1 MASEE
6 QELTERKDQNP
17 TYPQAGKPDTEPTD
31 AVESNEDPISKA
43 EPETGEP
50 QAEAPDTVES
60 VAETQAAAEP
70 DASIDSTPESTDTAE
85 EIPTP
90 TEASPETVNTTE
102 STQEEP
108 VTEAASLEPATAVEA
123 ETEVPVTAKL
133 PVLVELHEDLP
144 ESTDAEQED
153 STPTVDYSQLSKA
166 EMVAL
171 LEKQLASLKTETV
184 SGADYRRSDE
194 VLKGVRPFFDQS
206 KAADRAEALQRYVQ
220 ETGAEEGFDYKHD
233 ELVNRFDSLFKQI
246 RDQKNQYFQQLE
258 KAKDTNFNVKTDL
271 LRRLRELVEADEN
284 SAGDP
289 KASWNGFKQVQDEWK
304 AAGNVSSPHN
314 ATLWA
319 TYHALVD
326 RYYSNRN
333 IYFELKELD
342 RKKNQTLKTELC
354 EKVEALVQ
362 ANEGNPV
369 TKAVIDEANALFE
382 EYKHIG
388 PAPKAEQEVLWQRF
402 KQALDTLYDRRRGQ
416 NEEIRKEG
424 AQLYEEKSKLYEEL
438 IPLTTFSS
446 NSINDWNEKTREVMT
461 IQDRWNG
468 IRGPMPREEGKELS
482 KKFWAALKQFFHHK
496 GEFFKQLE
504 SKREQNLKAK
514 TQLCEEVE
522 SILASGEE
530 SPEITQKVIELQRQW
545 KTIGQVPEKFKDT
558 IFERFKQACDSFF
571 NKKRS
576 RNQEVEREFEENLA
590 KKIGLCERI
599 ESAAATGNADLAQL
613 NDFKKEWSQIGYVPK
628 KDMQSIQKRYINA
641 VNNFVGANGKIS
653 SKEKERLT
661 LENEAEM
668 IRETGSSRD
677 LYKKEG
683 DIRRKMT
690 TLENDIAVYNN
701 NIEFFSRSKG
711 ADKLRADIDKKIQ
724 LAQKQLD
731 DLKHQLKVIREAQ

>member
-17 TYPQAGKPDTEPTD
+17 NPSQDVKPDTEPTD
-31 AVESNEDPISKA
+31 AVPSTEEPTSQAEGVSTDQSAETTEPAAETRQPDEPVPSTEAESEPVAAVETA
-43 EPETGEP
+43 EPARIGD
-50 QAEAPDTVES
+50 AESPAEVES
-60 VAETQAAAEP
+60 AAVET
-70 DASIDSTPESTDTAE
+70 
-85 EIPTP
+85 
-90 TEASPETVNTTE
+90 
-102 STQEEP
+102 P
-108 VTEAASLEPATAVEA
+108 VTEPAAATSQEPAEPSVALEMHDESA
-123 ETEVPVTAKL
+123 DETDS
-133 PVLVELHEDLP
+133 DLD
-144 ESTDAEQED
+144 ENAAA
-153 STPTVDYSQLSKA
+153 VDYSQLSRA
-166 EMVAL
+166 ELVGV
-171 LEKQLASLKTETV
+171 LEKQLNSLKNATV
-184 SGADYRRSDE
+184 SASDYRRADE
-194 VLKGVRPFFDQS
+194 VLKEVRPLFDQS
-206 KAADRAEALQRYVQ
+206 KTAERAEALQRYVQ
-220 ETGAEEGFDYKHD
+220 ETGSEEGFEYRQD
-233 ELVNRFDSLFKQI
+233 EVVGRFESLYKQI
-246 RDQKNQYFQQLE
+246 KDQKNQYFQQLE
-258 KAKDTNFNVKTDL
+258 KAKDNNFNVKTEL

-284 SAGDP
+284 NAGDP
-289 KASWNGFKQVQDEWK
+289 KTSWNGFKQIQEEWK

-402 KQALDTLYDRRRGQ
+402 KKSLDTLYDRRRGQ

-438 IPLTTFSS
+438 VPFTSFTS

-514 TQLCEEVE
+514 TQLCEAVE
-522 SILASGEE
+522 AILESGEE
-530 SPEITQKVIELQRQW
+530 SAETTQRVIELQRQW
-545 KTIGQVPEKFKDT
+545 KTIGQVPEKFKDSL
-558 IFERFKQACDSFF
+558 FERFKAACDAFF

-590 KKIGLCERI
+590 KKTQLCERI
-599 ESAAATGNADLAQL
+599 EAAAASENADLSQL
-613 NDFKKEWSQIGYVPK
+613 NAFKKEWAQIGYVPK

-641 VNNFVGANGKIS
+641 VNTFVGANGKIS

-668 IRETGSSRD
+668 IRESGSSRD

-701 NIEFFSRSKG
+701 NIEFFGRSKG
-711 ADKLRADIDKKIQ
+711 AEKLRADIDKKIQ
-724 LAQKQLD
+724 VAQKQLE

>member
-6 QELTERKDQNP
+6 QEITERKDLNP
-17 TYPQAGKPDTEPTD
+17 ELSQDKRTDAEPTD
-31 AVESNEDPISKA
+31 AVESNEEPTDQVELESKEEPADVVEPVLEASTPVEPAGEEVTELTSESTGVAEPAPAPSDKTESESTEEPAATVEPELEQSTPA
-43 EPETGEP
+43 EPEPEVPSAVEEP
-50 QAEAPDTVES
+50 ILEPSASTEMHKDPTE
-60 VAETQAAAEP
+60 VAELELEEVTPAA
-70 DASIDSTPESTDTAE
+70 
-85 EIPTP
+85 
-90 TEASPETVNTTE
+90 
-102 STQEEP
+102 
-108 VTEAASLEPATAVEA
+108 
-123 ETEVPVTAKL
+123 
-133 PVLVELHEDLP
+133 
-144 ESTDAEQED
+144 
-153 STPTVDYSQLSKA
+153 DYSQLSKA
-166 EMVAL
+166 DMVGL
-171 LEKQLASLKTETV
+171 LEKNLASLKTDTV
-184 SGADYRRSDE
+184 SASDYRRADD
-194 VLKGVRPFFDQS
+194 VLKELRPLFDQS
-206 KAADRAEALQRYVQ
+206 KATDRTEALQRYVQ
-220 ETGAEEGFDYKHD
+220 ETGSEEGFEFKQD
-233 ELVNRFDSLFKQI
+233 ELVSRFDSLYKQI
-246 RDQKNQYFQQLE
+246 KDQKNQYFQQLE
-258 KAKDTNFNVKTDL
+258 KAKDNNFNVKTDL

-284 SAGDP
+284 NAGDP
-289 KASWNGFKQVQDEWK
+289 KASWNGFKLVQDEWK

-342 RKKNQTLKTELC
+342 RKKNQTQKAELC
-354 EKVEALVQ
+354 EKVEALVV
-362 ANEGNPV
+362 ANEGSPV

-402 KQALDTLYDRRRGQ
+402 KKALDTLYDRRRGQ

-424 AQLYEEKSKLYEEL
+424 AQLYDEKSKLYEEL
-438 IPLTTFSS
+438 VPFTSFTS

-461 IQDRWNG
+461 LQDRWNN
-468 IRGPMPREEGKELS
+468 IRGPMPRDEGKELS

-504 SKREQNLKAK
+504 GKREQNLKAK

-522 SILASGEE
+522 AILESGEE
-530 SPEITQKVIELQRQW
+530 SAETTQKVIELQRQW

-558 IFERFKQACDSFF
+558 IFERFKAACDGFF

-576 RNQEVEREFEENLA
+576 RNQEVEKEFEENLA
-590 KKIGLCERI
+590 KKIALCERI
-599 ESAAATGNADLAQL
+599 ETVATSGNADLSQL
-613 NDFKKEWSQIGYVPK
+613 NAFKKEWSQIGYVPK

-641 VNNFVGANGKIS
+641 VNSFVGANGKIS
-653 SKEKERLT
+653 PKEKELLT
-661 LENEAEM
+661 LQNEAEM
-668 IRETGSSRD
+668 VRETGSSRD

-701 NIEFFSRSKG
+701 NIEFFGRSKG
-711 ADKLRADIDKKIQ
+711 AEKLRADIDKKIQ
-724 LAQKQLD
+724 VAQKQLE

>member
-1 MASEE
+1 MASDE
-6 QELTERKDQNP
+6 QEITERKDLNP
-17 TYPQAGKPDTEPTD
+17 EVSQEKNTEAEPTD
-31 AVESNEDPISKA
+31 AVELNEEPTDKVEPESIDKPADVVASAPEPVTADEPEPAEVEAAAPNPVDETEITAELSDKTEQAPAAESAETLLAEAETTASA
-43 EPETGEP
+43 EPEL
-50 QAEAPDTVES
+50 EAP
-60 VAETQAAAEP
+60 
-70 DASIDSTPESTDTAE
+70 TA
-85 EIPTP
+85 
-90 TEASPETVNTTE
+90 V
-102 STQEEP
+102 EEP
-108 VTEAASLEPATAVEA
+108 VLESSASA
-123 ETEVPVTAKL
+123 EMHSVPTEVADLELEEVTPPA
-133 PVLVELHEDLP
+133 
-144 ESTDAEQED
+144 
-153 STPTVDYSQLSKA
+153 DYSQLSKTD
-166 EMVAL
+166 MVGL
-171 LEKQLASLKTETV
+171 LEKNLASLKADTV
-184 SGADYRRSDE
+184 SASDYRRADE
-194 VLKGVRPFFDQS
+194 VLKELRPLFDQS
-206 KAADRAEALQRYVQ
+206 KAADRAEALQRYIQ
-220 ETGAEEGFDYKHD
+220 ETGSEEGFEFKQD
-233 ELVNRFDSLFKQI
+233 EVVSRFDSLYKQI
-246 RDQKNQYFQQLE
+246 KDQKNQYFQQLE
-258 KAKDTNFNVKTDL
+258 KAKDNNFNVKTDL

-284 SAGDP
+284 NAGDP

-342 RKKNQTLKTELC
+342 RKKNQTQKAELC

-382 EYKHIG
+382 EYKHVG

-402 KQALDTLYDRRRGQ
+402 KKALDTLYDRRRGQ

-424 AQLYEEKSKLYEEL
+424 AQLYDEKSKLYEEL
-438 IPLTTFSS
+438 IPFTSFTS
-446 NSINDWNEKTREVMT
+446 NSINDWNEKTREVMAL
-461 IQDRWNG
+461 QDRWNN
-468 IRGPMPREEGKELS
+468 IRGPMPRDEGKELS

-504 SKREQNLKAK
+504 GKREQNLKAK

-522 SILASGEE
+522 SILESGEE
-530 SPEITQKVIELQRQW
+530 SAETTQKVIELQRQW
-545 KTIGQVPEKFKDT
+545 KTIGQVPEKFKDS
-558 IFERFKQACDSFF
+558 IFERFKAACDGFF

-576 RNQEVEREFEENLA
+576 RNQEVEKEFEENLA
-590 KKIGLCERI
+590 KKIALCERI
-599 ESAAATGNADLAQL
+599 ETVAASANADLAQL
-613 NDFKKEWSQIGYVPK
+613 NTFKKEWSQIGYVPK

-641 VNNFVGANGKIS
+641 VNAFVGANGKIS
-653 SKEKERLT
+653 PKEKELLT
-661 LENEAEM
+661 LQNEAEM
-668 IRETGSSRD
+668 VRETGSSRD

-701 NIEFFSRSKG
+701 NIEFFGRSKG

-724 LAQKQLD
+724 VAQKQLE

>member
-6 QELTERKDQNP
+6 QEITERKEQNP
-17 TYPQAGKPDTEPTD
+17 EASHEKKPETEPTD
-31 AVESNEDPISKA
+31 AVESNEEPTDKVELESNEKPADKVESAPEPANTVETELNQETTDLEEPKPEGA
-43 EPETGEP
+43 ETPEALVTEPTVADESGQELVSAEEPPVAEP
-50 QAEAPDTVES
+50 QAVEASAPETSAVAEMHVES
-60 VAETQAAAEP
+60 
-70 DASIDSTPESTDTAE
+70 
-85 EIPTP
+85 
-90 TEASPETVNTTE
+90 TE
-102 STQEEP
+102 SAELELEE
-108 VTEAASLEPATAVEA
+108 VTPAA
-123 ETEVPVTAKL
+123 
-133 PVLVELHEDLP
+133 
-144 ESTDAEQED
+144 
-153 STPTVDYSQLSKA
+153 DYSQLSRA
-166 EMVAL
+166 DMVVL
-171 LEKQLASLKTETV
+171 LEKNLASLKTDAV
-184 SGADYRRSDE
+184 SASDYRRADD
-194 VLKGVRPFFDQS
+194 VLKELRPLFDQS
-206 KAADRAEALQRYVQ
+206 KASDRAEALQRYVQ
-220 ETGAEEGFDYKHD
+220 ETGSEEGFEFKPD
-233 ELVNRFDSLFKQI
+233 ELVGRFDSLFKQI
-246 RDQKNQYFQQLE
+246 KDQKNQYFQQLE
-258 KAKDTNFNVKTDL
+258 KAKDNNFNLKTEL

-284 SAGDP
+284 NAGDP
-289 KASWNGFKQVQDEWK
+289 KTSWNGFKHIQDEWK

-342 RKKNQTLKTELC
+342 RKKNQTQKAELC
-354 EKVEALVQ
+354 EKVEAMVL
-362 ANEGNPV
+362 ANEGSPV

-382 EYKHIG
+382 EYKHVG

-402 KQALDTLYDRRRGQ
+402 KKALDTLYDRRRGQ

-438 IPLTTFSS
+438 IPFTSFTS

-461 IQDRWNG
+461 IQDRWNN
-468 IRGPMPREEGKELS
+468 IRGPMPRDEGKELS

-522 SILASGEE
+522 GILESGEE
-530 SPEITQKVIELQRQW
+530 SAEITQKVIELQRQW
-545 KTIGQVPEKFKDT
+545 KNIGQVPEKFKDT
-558 IFERFKQACDSFF
+558 IFERFKAACDGFF

-576 RNQEVEREFEENLA
+576 RNQEVEKEFEENLA
-590 KKIGLCERI
+590 KKIALCERI
-599 ESAAATGNADLAQL
+599 ETVANSGNADLAQL

-641 VNNFVGANGKIS
+641 VNLFVGANGKIS
-653 SKEKERLT
+653 PREKERLT

-724 LAQKQLD
+724 VAQKQLD